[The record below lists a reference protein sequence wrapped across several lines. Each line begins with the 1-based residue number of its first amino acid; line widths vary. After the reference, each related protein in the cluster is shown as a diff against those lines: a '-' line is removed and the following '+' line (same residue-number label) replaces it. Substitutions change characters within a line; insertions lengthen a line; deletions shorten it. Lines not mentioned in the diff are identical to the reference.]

1 MASYGSCILK
11 HDSLDSL
18 NAASEL
24 PKEMI
29 AKLKSYSSEKMFS
42 SIEKM
47 IQEARIARGDIEK
60 QYTLYYRCAQL
71 SKLICKQQDFNK
83 FKLEHGAIF
92 GLRFKESLDEAD
104 NLKAVLDKKYEEKML
119 RISQASAAETRAPK
133 VVNIENAPDQAN
145 RLSSSVLISPKELVR
160 MVEQAQPKKTAVIVD
175 YRKDKSEIIN
185 YKNDHVITVVAVP
198 YDLIVHGLIFTS
210 LRNQLEVGQRPLLHR
225 IGSCDLVVL
234 MSDTSVELKNGQP
247 LSGSPAN
254 LLSLA
259 LYEYNH
265 EHHPKSRPLFMDG
278 GFDNWRDQYPMYTR
292 SDGTLKRNE
301 PRDQLD
307 HMVSNYK
314 KACLMLDYPDLSPLR
329 ARPQEAARAPPAKPN
344 GAPKTNGAVEVPNHL
359 IKPEVKGGDAS
370 AVNGP
375 KRLETTFSANDSA
388 ISTSSVKGTVP
399 HSSWTTVAGT
409 STPAVVASNANPPA
423 TAQPPPPLK
432 STDLS
437 ANATPL
443 PNVPPRP
450 SHMRSTSSE
459 HAGGP
464 PVASGYHPSVTVG
477 PTPPSATRQPMVDRS
492 NKPNQQYEPAAVQV
506 NGPTTFAQ
514 PPPPV
519 LGLVPCLLLFKR
531 FSNAIPL
538 HPRLPLPDRSTK
550 PVLISIDQEQQLLD
564 IYNSMCDSTEGSSS
578 RRGNPRP
585 GYTGLYNMGN
595 TCFMNATLQALFH
608 TPLMLSIFSKEN
620 FMSRVNPHNK
630 MGTGG
635 VISAVFSA
643 MMDVIWSGQ
652 YTAIKPQRFLRLF
665 ASQVNACLADGH
677 QHDASEFQLFLL
689 DALHEDT
696 NQVTKRVSFEQNYK
710 GGSHILNDAKD
721 YEKKSRLFSCS
732 PVNKIFNLQTVSE
745 LSCSAC
751 GEQSATFEE
760 CSLITVE
767 LPVHASRTS
776 LQQCLSS
783 HFSQTTLD
791 GDCRWNCPRC
801 RAPKRASRLTK
812 LWSLP
817 PVVVVHLKRFS
828 MENGDYAKNTMPVD
842 FDPSR
847 LDLSEYL
854 HQNSP
859 ENPEPYRLYAV
870 TNHCGRLNSGHYTAL
885 VCHGTTGEWLRFDD
899 ESVSS
904 SSANGINTSEAYMLY
919 YKRA

>member
-1 MASYGSCILK
+1 
-11 HDSLDSL
+11 
-18 NAASEL
+18 
-24 PKEMI
+24 
-29 AKLKSYSSEKMFS
+29 
-42 SIEKM
+42 M

-71 SKLICKQQDFNK
+71 SKLICKQQDFAK
-83 FKLEHGAIF
+83 FKSEHGAIF

-104 NLKAVLDKKYEEKML
+104 NLKAILNKKYEEKML
-119 RISQASAAETRAPK
+119 RISQASVAEAK
-133 VVNIENAPDQAN
+133 VPSAVNSENVPDAN
-145 RLSSSVLISPKELVR
+145 CPSSSVLISPKELVR
-160 MVEQAQPKKTAVIVD
+160 MVEQARPKKNAVIVD
-175 YRKDKSEIIN
+175 YRKDKSEVIN
-185 YKNDHVITVVAVP
+185 YKNDHVITVVTVP
-198 YDLIVHGLIFTS
+198 HELIVHGLIFTS

-234 MSDTSVELKNGQP
+234 MSDTGIELKNGQP
-247 LSGSPAN
+247 LRGSPAN

-314 KACLMLDYPDLSPLR
+314 KACLMLDYPDLSSKGP
-329 ARPQEAARAPPAKPN
+329 RPQEPPRVPLRQPN
-344 GAPKTNGAVEVPNHL
+344 GGPIANGVLEFPTRVVKPDMSLHMGHNYQSFHHGPLVRLLLIVPQGHLLHPPYEVTSAP
-359 IKPEVKGGDAS
+359 I
-370 AVNGP
+370 
-375 KRLETTFSANDSA
+375 
-388 ISTSSVKGTVP
+388 
-399 HSSWTTVAGT
+399 
-409 STPAVVASNANPPA
+409 
-423 TAQPPPPLK
+423 
-432 STDLS
+432 
-437 ANATPL
+437 
-443 PNVPPRP
+443 
-450 SHMRSTSSE
+450 
-459 HAGGP
+459 
-464 PVASGYHPSVTVG
+464 
-477 PTPPSATRQPMVDRS
+477 
-492 NKPNQQYEPAAVQV
+492 NKPN
-506 NGPTTFAQ
+506 FAQ
-514 PPPPV
+514 PPPAA
-519 LGLVPCLLLFKR
+519 L
-531 FSNAIPL
+531 SNAVPL

-721 YEKKSRLFSCS
+721 YEKKSRQFSYS
-732 PVNKIFNLQTVSE
+732 PINKIFNLQTVSE

-842 FDPSR
+842 FDPGR

-919 YKRA
+919 YKRT

>member
-1 MASYGSCILK
+1 
-11 HDSLDSL
+11 
-18 NAASEL
+18 
-24 PKEMI
+24 
-29 AKLKSYSSEKMFS
+29 
-42 SIEKM
+42 
-47 IQEARIARGDIEK
+47 
-60 QYTLYYRCAQL
+60 
-71 SKLICKQQDFNK
+71 
-83 FKLEHGAIF
+83 
-92 GLRFKESLDEAD
+92 
-104 NLKAVLDKKYEEKML
+104 
-119 RISQASAAETRAPK
+119 
-133 VVNIENAPDQAN
+133 
-145 RLSSSVLISPKELVR
+145 
-160 MVEQAQPKKTAVIVD
+160 
-175 YRKDKSEIIN
+175 
-185 YKNDHVITVVAVP
+185 
-198 YDLIVHGLIFTS
+198 
-210 LRNQLEVGQRPLLHR
+210 
-225 IGSCDLVVL
+225 
-234 MSDTSVELKNGQP
+234 
-247 LSGSPAN
+247 
-254 LLSLA
+254 
-259 LYEYNH
+259 
-265 EHHPKSRPLFMDG
+265 
-278 GFDNWRDQYPMYTR
+278 
-292 SDGTLKRNE
+292 
-301 PRDQLD
+301 
-307 HMVSNYK
+307 
-314 KACLMLDYPDLSPLR
+314 
-329 ARPQEAARAPPAKPN
+329 
-344 GAPKTNGAVEVPNHL
+344 
-359 IKPEVKGGDAS
+359 
-370 AVNGP
+370 
-375 KRLETTFSANDSA
+375 
-388 ISTSSVKGTVP
+388 
-399 HSSWTTVAGT
+399 
-409 STPAVVASNANPPA
+409 
-423 TAQPPPPLK
+423 
-432 STDLS
+432 
-437 ANATPL
+437 
-443 PNVPPRP
+443 
-450 SHMRSTSSE
+450 
-459 HAGGP
+459 
-464 PVASGYHPSVTVG
+464 
-477 PTPPSATRQPMVDRS
+477 
-492 NKPNQQYEPAAVQV
+492 
-506 NGPTTFAQ
+506 
-514 PPPPV
+514 
-519 LGLVPCLLLFKR
+519 LFKR

-595 TCFMNATLQALFH
+595 TCFMNATLQ
-608 TPLMLSIFSKEN
+608 
-620 FMSRVNPHNK
+620 
-630 MGTGG
+630 
-635 VISAVFSA
+635 
-643 MMDVIWSGQ
+643 
-652 YTAIKPQRFLRLF
+652 RLF

-696 NQVTKRVSFEQNYK
+696 NQVTKRVSFEQNYKGGSHILNDAKDYEKKSRLFSCSPVNKIFNLQTVSELSCSACGEQSATFEECSLITVELPVHASRTSLQQCLSSHFSQTVTKRVSFEQNYK

>member
-1 MASYGSCILK
+1 MTSSFVLK
-11 HDSLDSL
+11 HDSLESL

-24 PKEMI
+24 PREMI
-29 AKLKSYSSEKMFS
+29 LRLKSYSSEKMFS

-71 SKLICKQQDFNK
+71 SKLICKQQDFAK
-83 FKLEHGAIF
+83 FKSEHGAIF

-104 NLKAVLDKKYEEKML
+104 NLKAILNKKYEEKML
-119 RISQASAAETRAPK
+119 RISQASVAEAK
-133 VVNIENAPDQAN
+133 VPSAVNSENVPDAN
-145 RLSSSVLISPKELVR
+145 CPSSSVLISPKELVR
-160 MVEQAQPKKTAVIVD
+160 MVEQARPKKNAVIVD
-175 YRKDKSEIIN
+175 YRKDKSEVIN
-185 YKNDHVITVVAVP
+185 YKNDHVITVVTVP
-198 YDLIVHGLIFTS
+198 HELIVHGLIFTS

-234 MSDTSVELKNGQP
+234 MSDTGIELKNGQP
-247 LSGSPAN
+247 LRGSPAN

-314 KACLMLDYPDLSPLR
+314 KACLMLDYPDLSSKGP
-329 ARPQEAARAPPAKPN
+329 RPQEPPRVPLRQPN
-344 GAPKTNGAVEVPNHL
+344 GGPIANGVLEFPTRLV
-359 IKPEVKGGDAS
+359 KPDVREDS
-370 AVNGP
+370 AGVLNES

-388 ISTSSVKGTVP
+388 VSTSSIKEITPSESLTNIPDSSVP
-399 HSSWTTVAGT
+399 SNVIGSLGAQ
-409 STPAVVASNANPPA
+409 PAVAVGK
-423 TAQPPPPLK
+423 QVK
-432 STDLS
+432 DVS
-437 ANATPL
+437 AHGTQL
-443 PNVPPRP
+443 PVIPPRP
-450 SHMRSTSSE
+450 SRSTSSDRTT
-459 HAGGP
+459 GP

-477 PTPPSATRQPMVDRS
+477 PVPPSGVRQPMVDRS
-492 NKPNQQYEPAAVQV
+492 NKPHQPYEVTSAPI
-506 NGPTTFAQ
+506 NKPNFAQ
-514 PPPPV
+514 PPPAA
-519 LGLVPCLLLFKR
+519 L
-531 FSNAIPL
+531 SNAVPL

-721 YEKKSRLFSCS
+721 YEKKSRQFSYS
-732 PVNKIFNLQTVSE
+732 PINKIFNLQTVSE

-842 FDPSR
+842 FDPGR

-919 YKRA
+919 YKRT